1 MRSLSLTS
9 DIPQNLGQFLLL
21 VVSIVMTVFGNH
33 ATFTL
38 APKSFIWTTG
48 LLFLHLNF
56 RSRRQRTAFKRDPFN
71 PNPFTPYG
79 TLCSWMLGF
88 RGLLG
93 AATWSVMC
101 FFNAQRDSGPSVEQ

>member
-1 MRSLSLTS
+1 MTS

-56 RSRRQRTAFKRDPFN
+56 RSRRQRTAFKREPFN

-79 TLCSWMLGF
+79 ITLFMDV
-88 RGLLG
+88 GLQG
-93 AATWSVMC
+93 PIGRSDVEC
-101 FFNAQRDSGPSVEQ
+101 DVFFQCTTRQRAIC